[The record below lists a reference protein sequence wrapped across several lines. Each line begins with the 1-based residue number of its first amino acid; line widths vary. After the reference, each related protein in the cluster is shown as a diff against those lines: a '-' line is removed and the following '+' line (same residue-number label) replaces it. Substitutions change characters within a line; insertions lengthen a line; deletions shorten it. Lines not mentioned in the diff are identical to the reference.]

1 MTNCLRQLYGLRQKS
16 TSFAKFHNYSI
27 WAARKWRGFS
37 GCGGVRHV
45 GECSSCIGQVVVV
58 GLQGGVISE
67 LGRLRLLRQIRAFLI
82 PVLQW
87 AVEYKCNTKGLRARE
102 DQLFLGRLV
111 VAFKVF

>member
-45 GECSSCIGQVVVV
+45 GECSSCIGPVVV
-58 GLQGGVISE
+58 GSCRITRGVISE

-87 AVEYKCNTKGLRARE
+87 AVEYKCNTKGS
-102 DQLFLGRLV
+102 DQLFLGLV

>member
-1 MTNCLRQLYGLRQKS
+1 MSVNAVHAL
-16 TSFAKFHNYSI
+16 AK
-27 WAARKWRGFS
+27 
-37 GCGGVRHV
+37 
-45 GECSSCIGQVVVV
+45 QVV
-58 GLQGGVISE
+58 GSCRITRGVISE

-87 AVEYKCNTKGLRARE
+87 AVEYKCNTKGS